1 MVRPRTSGKLV
12 LWHGPPGTGKTTALR
27 SLFRS
32 WSPWCDA
39 HYVADP
45 EALFR
50 EPEYILK
57 VLMQDGTSWN
67 DEDLGAT
74 PTDDG
79 EARFRLIV
87 AEDSDEFLRASARRD
102 AGVSLGR
109 LLNVTDGVLGQ
120 GYDTLVLLTTNEEI
134 DRLHPALV
142 RPGRCLAAISFSEF
156 APDEAARWLGPGTT
170 TPARAMS
177 LADLFEARGDVDR
190 VRVPATTDRAPGQYL

>member
-1 MVRPRTSGKLV
+1 MKDGS
-12 LWHGPPGTGKTTALR
+12 
-27 SLFRS
+27 S
-32 WSPWCDA
+32 WD
-39 HYVADP
+39 
-45 EALFR
+45 
-50 EPEYILK
+50 
-57 VLMQDGTSWN
+57 

-79 EARFRLIV
+79 GKRFRLVV

-102 AGVSLGR
+102 AGASLGR

-120 GYDTLVLLTTNEEI
+120 GFDTLVLLTTNEEI

-170 TPARAMS
+170 TPAAPHEPGRPVRGARRRRPRPDAHRA
-177 LADLFEARGDVDR
+177 
-190 VRVPATTDRAPGQYL
+190 